1 MKNQLLAALL
11 LFGFLGTPVWGQTPE
26 KEQVDAQKEK
36 RMEWFAN
43 AKLGIFIH
51 WGIYSVKGV
60 SESWSFF
67 NKYLPYEEY
76 MSQKDGFTASKY
88 DPKVWVDLIKESG
101 ARYTV
106 ITTKHHDGMA
116 LWDTKAGELSTVKC
130 TPAKRDLISPFH
142 YCPLKMD
149 KVKN

>member
-1 MKNQLLAALL
+1 MLNKQIIALCMA
-11 LFGFLGTPVWGQTPE
+11 FCCAVVPVMSQTPE
-26 KEQVDAQKEK
+26 KSQQDAKKEK
-36 RMEWFAN
+36 RMEWFSN

-88 DPKVWVDLIKESG
+88 DPKAWVDLIKESG

-106 ITTKHHDGMA
+106 ITTKHRKHS
-116 LWDTKAGELSTVKC
+116 KKC
-130 TPAKRDLISPFH
+130 TFYTLRFGCSFAAVNTIKPQL
-142 YCPLKMD
+142 L
-149 KVKN
+149 

>member
-1 MKNQLLAALL
+1 MKKRLFVALL
-11 LFGFLGTPVWGQTPE
+11 SLSIVTSTIGQVSE
-26 KEQVDAQKEK
+26 KSPQDVQKEK
-36 RMEWFAN
+36 RMEWFSN

-88 DPKVWVDLIKESG
+88 DPKAWVDLIKESG

-106 ITTKHHDGMA
+106 ITTKHP
-116 LWDTKAGELSTVKC
+116 EPPS
-130 TPAKRDLISPFH
+130 
-142 YCPLKMD
+142 
-149 KVKN
+149 

>member
-1 MKNQLLAALL
+1 MLNKQIIALCMA
-11 LFGFLGTPVWGQTPE
+11 FCCAVVPVMSQTPE
-26 KEQVDAQKEK
+26 KSQQDAKKEK
-36 RMEWFAN
+36 RMEWFSN

-88 DPKVWVDLIKESG
+88 DPKPGW
-101 ARYTV
+101 T
-106 ITTKHHDGMA
+106 
-116 LWDTKAGELSTVKC
+116 
-130 TPAKRDLISPFH
+130 
-142 YCPLKMD
+142 
-149 KVKN
+149 

>member
-1 MKNQLLAALL
+1 MTKKLITILFAALYSTMAPIVAQQASTNSL
-11 LFGFLGTPVWGQTPE
+11 
-26 KEQVDAQKEK
+26 DAQKEK

-76 MSQKDGFTASKY
+76 MSQKDGFTASK
-88 DPKVWVDLIKESG
+88 I
-101 ARYTV
+101 
-106 ITTKHHDGMA
+106 
-116 LWDTKAGELSTVKC
+116 
-130 TPAKRDLISPFH
+130 
-142 YCPLKMD
+142 
-149 KVKN
+149 

>member
-1 MKNQLLAALL
+1 MSKRLFAAL
-11 LFGFLGTPVWGQTPE
+11 FSISVIVAPVMSQTQP
-26 KEQVDAQKEK
+26 KDQQDTQKEK

-88 DPKVWVDLIKESG
+88 DPKAWVDLIKESG

-106 ITTKHHDGMA
+106 ITTKHQDATSPAMNSKIPA
-116 LWDTKAGELSTVKC
+116 SIPAYELPSQK
-130 TPAKRDLISPFH
+130 DLLNH
-142 YCPLKMD
+142 
-149 KVKN
+149 V

>member
-1 MKNQLLAALL
+1 MKKRLFVALL
-11 LFGFLGTPVWGQTPE
+11 SLGIVTSTIGQVSE
-26 KEQVDAQKEK
+26 KSPQDVQKEK
-36 RMEWFAN
+36 RMEWFSN

-88 DPKVWVDLIKESG
+88 DPKAWVDLIKESG

-106 ITTKHHDGMA
+106 ITTKHMMEWLYGIQRRA
-116 LWDTKAGELSTVKC
+116 S
-130 TPAKRDLISPFH
+130 
-142 YCPLKMD
+142 
-149 KVKN
+149 

>member
-88 DPKVWVDLIKESG
+88 NPKAWVNLIKESVG
-101 ARYTV
+101 HV
-106 ITTKHHDGMA
+106 IPLLRPSITMVWLYGIQ
-116 LWDTKAGELSTVKC
+116 
-130 TPAKRDLISPFH
+130 KRES
-142 YCPLKMD
+142 
-149 KVKN
+149 

>member
-1 MKNQLLAALL
+1 MLNKQIIALCTTL
-11 LFGFLGTPVWGQTPE
+11 CCSVAPAISQTPE
-26 KEQVDAQKEK
+26 KTQQDAMKEK
-36 RMEWFAN
+36 RMEWFSN

-88 DPKVWVDLIKESG
+88 DLRLGW
-101 ARYTV
+101 T
-106 ITTKHHDGMA
+106 
-116 LWDTKAGELSTVKC
+116 
-130 TPAKRDLISPFH
+130 
-142 YCPLKMD
+142 
-149 KVKN
+149 

>member
-1 MKNQLLAALL
+1 MIKKQIVAL
-11 LFGFLGTPVWGQTPE
+11 FTAFCCATAPVIGQTQE
-26 KEQVDAQKEK
+26 KEQQDAQKEK

-88 DPKVWVDLIKESG
+88 DPS
-101 ARYTV
+101 
-106 ITTKHHDGMA
+106 
-116 LWDTKAGELSTVKC
+116 
-130 TPAKRDLISPFH
+130 F
-142 YCPLKMD
+142 
-149 KVKN
+149 

>member
-88 DPKVWVDLIKESG
+88 NPKAWVNLIKESG

-106 ITTKHHDGMA
+106 ITTKHHYGIQ
-116 LWDTKAGELSTVKC
+116 
-130 TPAKRDLISPFH
+130 KRES
-142 YCPLKMD
+142 
-149 KVKN
+149 

>member
-88 DPKVWVDLIKESG
+88 DPKAWVNLIKESG
-101 ARYTV
+101 AR
-106 ITTKHHDGMA
+106 
-116 LWDTKAGELSTVKC
+116 
-130 TPAKRDLISPFH
+130 
-142 YCPLKMD
+142 
-149 KVKN
+149 